1 MPLGA
6 AQAGAA
12 LPAPRASL
20 KSAQLGNWITIPAL
34 LPLLCPE
41 NFTLHGAQ
49 QHHRCCKSR
58 ARNRGNGAA
67 TAAHAPPLSH
77 RDTEGFTVQGG
88 AIPHSGRAARTLHNP
103 CPSVCPSLPS
113 TRGSRPGRGCSE
125 WGSGGCELKRHTCG
139 EGGEDTGQ
147 EAPRLYTS
155 ICMPN
160 PLPGS
165 GASGPP
171 SAPQLTSLVGWFPS
185 RHRAEV
191 GVEQRG
197 EKGGCSHPHAPSHIG
212 RLGGSCSLPELVDS
226 ALGAERGVGGGGG
239 LFLQVPG
246 MFLCSR
252 LPPGQC
258 EGHRAPPR
266 PSWMLPTL

>member
-1 MPLGA
+1 MQPLQLTHRRYHTGTRRDLQFKEGPSHT
-6 AQAGAA
+6 QAG
-12 LPAPRASL
+12 
-20 KSAQLGNWITIPAL
+20 
-34 LPLLCPE
+34 
-41 NFTLHGAQ
+41 LHGPYTTPV
-49 QHHRCCKSR
+49 R
-58 ARNRGNGAA
+58 
-67 TAAHAPPLSH
+67 LSV
-77 RDTEGFTVQGG
+77 R
-88 AIPHSGRAARTLHNP
+88 P
-103 CPSVCPSLPS
+103 CPSHVA
-113 TRGSRPGRGCSE
+113 PGQAGGAVSG
-125 WGSGGCELKRHTCG
+125 GSGGCELKRHTCG
-139 EGGEDTGQ
+139 GGGEDTGQ

-171 SAPQLTSLVGWFPS
+171 SAPQLTSLAGWFPS

-197 EKGGCSHPHAPSHIG
+197 EKGGCSHPHAPSHTG
-212 RLGGSCSLPELVDS
+212 RLGGSCPLPELVGS
-226 ALGAERGVGGGGG
+226 AQGAERGVGGGGG
-239 LFLQVPG
+239 LFLRVPG